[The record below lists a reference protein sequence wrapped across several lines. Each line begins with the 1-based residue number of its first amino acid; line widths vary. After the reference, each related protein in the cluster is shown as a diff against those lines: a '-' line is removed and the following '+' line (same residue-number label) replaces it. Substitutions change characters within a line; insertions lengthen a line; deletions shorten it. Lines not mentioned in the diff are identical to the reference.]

1 MHALWLE
8 KRLAHW
14 CKVNLESLFF
24 EQISIMEEDL
34 QFIFDSAK
42 EGMINAIERLEHEL
56 ARIRAGKASPAMLSS
71 VQVEYYGS
79 NVPLKNVANVNT
91 PDSKTL
97 MIQPF
102 EKGILEEIEKGIMR
116 ANLGFNPGNDGKVVR
131 ISIPPL
137 TEERRRDLVKQA
149 KAVAEQGKVSIRN
162 ARKDANDEIKSLQ
175 KDGLSEDRAK
185 TAEAQIQDL
194 TTEFSNKV
202 DSLVIEKEKDIMTI

>member
-1 MHALWLE
+1 
-8 KRLAHW
+8 
-14 CKVNLESLFF
+14 
-24 EQISIMEEDL
+24 MEEDL
-34 QFIFDSAK
+34 KFIFDSAK
-42 EGMINAIERLEHEL
+42 EGMENAMERLEHEL
-56 ARIRAGKASPAMLSS
+56 ARIRAGKASPAMLTS

-162 ARKDANDEIKSLQ
+162 SRKEANDEIKGLQ

-185 TAEAQIQDL
+185 TSEAQVQEL
-194 TTEFSNKV
+194 TVSYSDKV
-202 DSLVIEKEKDIMTI
+202 ESLVAEKEKDIMTI

>member
-1 MHALWLE
+1 
-8 KRLAHW
+8 
-14 CKVNLESLFF
+14 
-24 EQISIMEEDL
+24 MEDDL
-34 QFIFDSAK
+34 QFIYDSAE
-42 EGMINAIERLEHEL
+42 EGMQNAMERLEHEL

-79 NVPLKNVANVNT
+79 MAPLKNVANVNT

-102 EKGILEEIEKGIMR
+102 EKGLLEEIEKGIMR

-149 KAVAEQGKVSIRN
+149 RAVAEQAKVSIRN
-162 ARKDANDEIKSLQ
+162 SRKDANDEIKALQ
-175 KDGLSEDRAK
+175 KDGLSEDVAKSAEAIIQAK
-185 TAEAQIQDL
+185 TTDY
-194 TTEFSNKV
+194 SNNV
-202 DSLVIEKEKDIMTI
+202 DSYLATKETDITTI

>member
-1 MHALWLE
+1 
-8 KRLAHW
+8 
-14 CKVNLESLFF
+14 
-24 EQISIMEEDL
+24 MEEDL

-42 EGMINAIERLEHEL
+42 EGMESAMERLEHEL
-56 ARIRAGKASPAMLSS
+56 ARIRAGKASPAMLTS

-137 TEERRRDLVKQA
+137 TEERRRELVKQA

-162 ARKDANDEIKSLQ
+162 ARKDANDEIKALQ

-185 TAEAQIQDL
+185 SAEAEVQDM
-194 TTEFSNKV
+194 TTDFSNKV
-202 DSLVIEKEKDIMTI
+202 DSLVSAKEVDIMTI

>member
-1 MHALWLE
+1 
-8 KRLAHW
+8 
-14 CKVNLESLFF
+14 
-24 EQISIMEEDL
+24 MEEDL

-42 EGMINAIERLEHEL
+42 EGMESAMERLEHEL
-56 ARIRAGKASPAMLSS
+56 ARIRAGKASPAMLTS

-162 ARKDANDEIKSLQ
+162 ARKDANDEIKALQ

-185 TAEAQIQDL
+185 SAEAEVQDM
-194 TTEFSNKV
+194 TTDFSNKV
-202 DSLVIEKEKDIMTI
+202 DTLVSAKEVDIMTI

>member
-1 MHALWLE
+1 
-8 KRLAHW
+8 
-14 CKVNLESLFF
+14 
-24 EQISIMEEDL
+24 MEEDL

-42 EGMINAIERLEHEL
+42 EGMESAMERLEHEL
-56 ARIRAGKASPAMLSS
+56 ARIRAGKASPAMLNS

-162 ARKDANDEIKSLQ
+162 SRKDANDEIKALQ

-185 TAEAQIQDL
+185 TAEAQVQDL
-194 TTEFSNKV
+194 TVTYSDKV
-202 DSLVIEKEKDIMTI
+202 DSLVTEKEKDIMTI

>member
-1 MHALWLE
+1 MERWWKVSLE
-8 KRLAHW
+8 L
-14 CKVNLESLFF
+14 LLSP
-24 EQISIMEEDL
+24 QISIMEEEL
-34 QFIFDSAK
+34 QFIFDSVE
-42 EGMINAIERLEHEL
+42 EGMESAMERLEHEL
-56 ARIRAGKASPAMLSS
+56 ARIRAGKASPAMLTS

-102 EKGILEEIEKGIMR
+102 EKGILEDIEKGIMR

-162 ARKDANDEIKSLQ
+162 SRKDANAEIKALQ
-175 KDGLSEDRAK
+175 KEGLSEDRAK
-185 TAEAQIQDL
+185 AAEVNVQEITL
-194 TTEFSNKV
+194 EYSNKV
-202 DSLVIEKEKDIMTI
+202 DSLVAEKEKDIMTI

>member
-1 MHALWLE
+1 LE
-8 KRLAHW
+8 RW
-14 CKVNLESLFF
+14 WKVSLELLLSP
-24 EQISIMEEDL
+24 QISIMEEEL
-34 QFIFDSAK
+34 QFIFDSVE
-42 EGMINAIERLEHEL
+42 EGMESAMERLEHEL
-56 ARIRAGKASPAMLSS
+56 ARIRAGKASPAMLTS

-102 EKGILEEIEKGIMR
+102 EKGILEDIEKGIMR

-162 ARKDANDEIKSLQ
+162 SRKDANAEIKALQ
-175 KDGLSEDRAK
+175 KEGLSEDRAK
-185 TAEAQIQDL
+185 AAEVNVQEITL
-194 TTEFSNKV
+194 EYSNKV
-202 DSLVIEKEKDIMTI
+202 DSLVAEKEKDIMTI

>member
-1 MHALWLE
+1 
-8 KRLAHW
+8 
-14 CKVNLESLFF
+14 
-24 EQISIMEEDL
+24 MEEDL

-42 EGMINAIERLEHEL
+42 EGMESAMERLEHEL
-56 ARIRAGKASPAMLSS
+56 ARIRAGKASPAMLTS

-162 ARKDANDEIKSLQ
+162 ARKDANDEIKALQ

-185 TAEAQIQDL
+185 SAEAEVQNM
-194 TTEFSNKV
+194 TTDFSNKV
-202 DSLVIEKEKDIMTI
+202 DSLVSAKELDIMTI

>member
-1 MHALWLE
+1 
-8 KRLAHW
+8 
-14 CKVNLESLFF
+14 
-24 EQISIMEEDL
+24 MEEDL

-42 EGMINAIERLEHEL
+42 EGMESAMERLEHEL
-56 ARIRAGKASPAMLSS
+56 ARIRAGKASPAMLTS

-162 ARKDANDEIKSLQ
+162 ARKDANDEIKALQ

-185 TAEAQIQDL
+185 SAEAEVQDM
-194 TTEFSNKV
+194 TTDFSNKV
-202 DSLVIEKEKDIMTI
+202 DSLVSAKELDIMTI

>member
-1 MHALWLE
+1 
-8 KRLAHW
+8 
-14 CKVNLESLFF
+14 
-24 EQISIMEEDL
+24 MEEDL

-42 EGMINAIERLEHEL
+42 EGMDNAIERLEHEL

-79 NVPLKNVANVNT
+79 MTPLKNVANVNT

-162 ARKDANDEIKSLQ
+162 ARKDANDEIKAMQ

-185 TAEAQIQDL
+185 TAEASIQDL
-194 TTEFSNKV
+194 TTEYSNKV
-202 DSLVIEKEKDIMTI
+202 DSLVTEKEKDIMTI

>member
-1 MHALWLE
+1 
-8 KRLAHW
+8 
-14 CKVNLESLFF
+14 
-24 EQISIMEEDL
+24 MEEDL
-34 QFIFDSAK
+34 QFIFDAAK
-42 EGMINAIERLEHEL
+42 EGMENAIQRLEHEL

-79 NVPLKNVANVNT
+79 NVPLKNLANVNT

-102 EKGILEEIEKGIMR
+102 EKGLLEEIEKGIMR

-162 ARKDANDEIKSLQ
+162 SRKDANDEIKALQ

-185 TAEAQIQDL
+185 TAEAQVQDL
-194 TTEFSNKV
+194 TTTYSHKV
-202 DSLVIEKEKDIMTI
+202 DSLVVEKEKDIMTI

>member
-1 MHALWLE
+1 
-8 KRLAHW
+8 
-14 CKVNLESLFF
+14 
-24 EQISIMEEDL
+24 MEEDL
-34 QFIFDSAK
+34 KFIFDSAK
-42 EGMINAIERLEHEL
+42 EAMENAMERLEHEL

-102 EKGILEEIEKGIMR
+102 EKGILEDIEKGIMR

-149 KAVAEQGKVSIRN
+149 KAVAEQGKVSVRN
-162 ARKDANDEIKSLQ
+162 ARKDANDEIKALQ

-185 TAEAQIQDL
+185 SAEAEVQDM
-194 TTEFSNKV
+194 TTNFSNKV
-202 DSLVIEKEKDIMTI
+202 DSLVAAKEVDIMTI

>member
-1 MHALWLE
+1 
-8 KRLAHW
+8 
-14 CKVNLESLFF
+14 
-24 EQISIMEEDL
+24 MEDDL
-34 QFIFDSAK
+34 KFIFDSAK
-42 EGMINAIERLEHEL
+42 EGMDNAIERMEHEL
-56 ARIRAGKASPAMLSS
+56 ARIRAGKASPGMLAS

-102 EKGILEEIEKGIMR
+102 EKGLLEEIEKGIMR

-162 ARKDANDEIKSLQ
+162 SRKNANDEIKALE

-185 TAEAQIQDL
+185 TAEAEIQDL
-194 TTEFSNKV
+194 TTSYSDRV
-202 DSLVIEKEKDIMTI
+202 DSLVVEKEKDIMTI

>member
-1 MHALWLE
+1 
-8 KRLAHW
+8 
-14 CKVNLESLFF
+14 
-24 EQISIMEEDL
+24 
-34 QFIFDSAK
+34 
-42 EGMINAIERLEHEL
+42 
-56 ARIRAGKASPAMLSS
+56 
-71 VQVEYYGS
+71 
-79 NVPLKNVANVNT
+79 
-91 PDSKTL
+91 

-162 ARKDANDEIKSLQ
+162 ARKDANDEIKALQ

-185 TAEAQIQDL
+185 SAEAEVQDM
-194 TTEFSNKV
+194 TTDFSNKV
-202 DSLVIEKEKDIMTI
+202 DSLVSAKELDIMTI

>member
-1 MHALWLE
+1 
-8 KRLAHW
+8 
-14 CKVNLESLFF
+14 
-24 EQISIMEEDL
+24 MEDDL
-34 QFIFDSAK
+34 QFIFESAN
-42 EGMINAIERLEHEL
+42 EGMQNAMERLEHEL

-79 NVPLKNVANVNT
+79 MAPLKNVANVNT

-102 EKGILEEIEKGIMR
+102 EKGLLEDIEKGIMR

-137 TEERRRDLVKQA
+137 TEERRKDLVKQA
-149 KAVAEQGKVSIRN
+149 RAVAEQAKVSIRN
-162 ARKDANDEIKSLQ
+162 SRKDANGEIKALQ

-185 TAEAQIQDL
+185 GAEDEVQAK
-194 TTEFSNKV
+194 TTTFSNSV
-202 DSLVIEKEKDIMTI
+202 DSLLNDKEIDIMTI